1 MANST
6 NLMKPMTTPT
16 CGSFLCS
23 GMATPKKTA
32 STKSD
37 SKPAP
42 AAKTEAAPKA
52 SAPKPAAA
60 APAKKP
66 TQLDLMLAAQAKK
79 RAEGKSDKAA
89 PSAKA
94 LGAGKGGIHG
104 HMNTNA
110 KGGAVGVARRTA
122 PGA

>member
-1 MANST
+1 MNAPLLPSN
-6 NLMKPMTTPT
+6 
-16 CGSFLCS
+16 
-23 GMATPKKTA
+23 MATPKK
-32 STKSD
+32 SQTKS
-37 SKPAP
+37 AP
-42 AAKTEAAPKA
+42 ASKSSAAKAEPAPKA
-52 SAPKPAAA
+52 SSPKPAAS

-89 PSAKA
+89 PSARQ
-94 LGAGKGGIHG
+94 LGAGMGGPHG

>member
-1 MANST
+1 
-6 NLMKPMTTPT
+6 
-16 CGSFLCS
+16 
-23 GMATPKKTA
+23 MATPKK
-32 STKSD
+32 SQTKSAPASKSSAAKAAP
-37 SKPAP
+37 SKPA
-42 AAKTEAAPKA
+42 AKAEPAPKA
-52 SAPKPAAA
+52 SSPKPAAS

-89 PSAKA
+89 PSARQ
-94 LGAGKGGIHG
+94 LGAGMGGPHG